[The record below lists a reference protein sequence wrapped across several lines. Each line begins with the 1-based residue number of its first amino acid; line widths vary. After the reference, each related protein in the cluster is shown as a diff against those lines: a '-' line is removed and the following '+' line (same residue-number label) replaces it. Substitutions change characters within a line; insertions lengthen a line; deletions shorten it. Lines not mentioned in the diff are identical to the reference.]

1 MNDWIIPDWP
11 APPSV
16 RAIFT
21 TRKGGVSLA
30 PYADLNLGTHVGDDP
45 VAVSTNRARVRAL
58 LPAEPCWLEQ
68 VHGVTVVDAAL
79 PAVRRADAAFV
90 AAPDVPC
97 VVMVADCLPVI
108 FCNRAGTV
116 VAAAHAGWRG
126 LLDGVLEATLAKM
139 GVPVSDVIAWLGP
152 AIGPDSFEVGP
163 EVRDAFVSRAGDDA
177 GCFRSGTG
185 DRWFAD
191 IFGLARARLRRA
203 GLGADAVFGGGV
215 CTVSDPARFF
225 SYRRDGA
232 CGRMGAFIWIAGD
245 RSAG

>member
-45 VAVSTNRARVRAL
+45 AAVSANRARVRAL

-79 PAVRRADAAFV
+79 PAERRADAAFV
-90 AAPDVPC
+90 AVPDVPC

-152 AIGPDSFEVGP
+152 AIGPDSFAVGP